1 MQFHEEFLD
10 TYENNYITNN
20 RKGESLPAA
29 QPFGLRYSEM
39 PAVLSFLTRKVGE
52 CLPVAQPFGLR
63 YSEMPAV
70 LSFLTHK
77 VGERFPLASNLRFS
91 ATPSSG
97 LKRRPQRLL
106 LVALFLSIL
115 PLFAETYVLGGKKG
129 WADVNVRNGITTGKG
144 RYGYESLELDSKHKE
159 NDPDTDLLLDFEN
172 SEIIDKAGKYKI
184 VKNSVIP
191 SKKSACGKGSGLSR
205 NLGGGI
211 VLFGDE
217 TSFFGNENHAG
228 SFMIDFWIC
237 PSTVENGEVLM
248 NWRSSRN
255 VLGNIFYQLIN
266 ISFYQNKVIAVFQ
279 NIFDGYTK
287 NSGELVLQTTKSII
301 PNKWSHHT
309 IAFIEDSGIIEYR
322 IDEKLEAI
330 EYVTDTGH
338 ENGTV
343 YPPVMGVAA
352 NFELCPNYTGL
363 IDDFYIL
370 RSYEEITTDKTE
382 YSIDALE
389 PEHYL
394 ISGGR
399 FESKPIMFAEGTT
412 LNSITAETDVPPQTD
427 VHLYVRGGDNYFN
440 WTESYPE
447 WIQVESGDNIEN
459 LTGMYFQVA
468 AELFPDGGGRHSP
481 SVTRIALN
489 YTPLPAP
496 LPPVKIEAK
505 KGDGSVTLTWSYSVE
520 DSADGYYIYYGNRP
534 GEYLGRVAAQGP
546 SPIKV
551 GKLTSCTLTG
561 LKNGTI
567 YYFAVAAYSKAD
579 SRIIGPLSKEVF
591 ARPAQR

>member
-52 CLPVAQPFGLR
+52 
-63 YSEMPAV
+63 
-70 LSFLTHK
+70 
-77 VGERFPLASNLRFS
+77 RFPLGRTALRP
-91 ATPSSG
+91 TPSSG

-106 LVALFLSIL
+106 LVVLFLSVL

-255 VLGNIFYQLIN
+255 VMGDIFYQLIN

-382 YSIDALE
+382 YSPKILNNLLQSNIMKDESSDKNMRKWLFDIDTKDYNVVNIIKKLCGKYFDHILE
-389 PEHYL
+389 
-394 ISGGR
+394 
-399 FESKPIMFAEGTT
+399 T
-412 LNSITAETDVPPQTD
+412 
-427 VHLYVRGGDNYFN
+427 
-440 WTESYPE
+440 
-447 WIQVESGDNIEN
+447 
-459 LTGMYFQVA
+459 
-468 AELFPDGGGRHSP
+468 
-481 SVTRIALN
+481 
-489 YTPLPAP
+489 
-496 LPPVKIEAK
+496 
-505 KGDGSVTLTWSYSVE
+505 
-520 DSADGYYIYYGNRP
+520 
-534 GEYLGRVAAQGP
+534 
-546 SPIKV
+546 
-551 GKLTSCTLTG
+551 
-561 LKNGTI
+561 KNGYHI
-567 YYFAVAAYSKAD
+567 VAEREFDAHTSLLCLKTHEMARTFDRDKFTEEEFKIMEQNAD
-579 SRIIGPLSKEVF
+579 KVELKTNALALIAMEY
-591 ARPAQR
+591 

>member
-52 CLPVAQPFGLR
+52 
-63 YSEMPAV
+63 
-70 LSFLTHK
+70 
-77 VGERFPLASNLRFS
+77 RFPLGRTALRP
-91 ATPSSG
+91 TPSSG

-106 LVALFLSIL
+106 LVVLFLSVL

-255 VLGNIFYQLIN
+255 VMGDIFYQLIN

-440 WTESYPE
+440 WTENYPE

-489 YTPLPAP
+489 YTPLPARSGRHPGRPPLPAP

>member
-29 QPFGLRYSEM
+29 QPFSLRYSKM

-52 CLPVAQPFGLR
+52 RLPLGRTALR
-63 YSEMPAV
+63 P
-70 LSFLTHK
+70 
-77 VGERFPLASNLRFS
+77 
-91 ATPSSG
+91 TPSSG

-106 LVALFLSIL
+106 LVALFLSVL

-255 VLGNIFYQLIN
+255 VMGNIFYQLIN

-301 PNKWSHHT
+301 LNKWSHHT
-309 IAFIEDSGIIEYR
+309 IAFI
-322 IDEKLEAI
+322 
-330 EYVTDTGH
+330 
-338 ENGTV
+338 
-343 YPPVMGVAA
+343 
-352 NFELCPNYTGL
+352 
-363 IDDFYIL
+363 
-370 RSYEEITTDKTE
+370 
-382 YSIDALE
+382 
-389 PEHYL
+389 
-394 ISGGR
+394 
-399 FESKPIMFAEGTT
+399 
-412 LNSITAETDVPPQTD
+412 
-427 VHLYVRGGDNYFN
+427 
-440 WTESYPE
+440 
-447 WIQVESGDNIEN
+447 
-459 LTGMYFQVA
+459 
-468 AELFPDGGGRHSP
+468 
-481 SVTRIALN
+481 
-489 YTPLPAP
+489 
-496 LPPVKIEAK
+496 
-505 KGDGSVTLTWSYSVE
+505 
-520 DSADGYYIYYGNRP
+520 
-534 GEYLGRVAAQGP
+534 
-546 SPIKV
+546 
-551 GKLTSCTLTG
+551 
-561 LKNGTI
+561 
-567 YYFAVAAYSKAD
+567 
-579 SRIIGPLSKEVF
+579 
-591 ARPAQR
+591 